1 MKSFIETQ
9 RALLAEIQNGCKRN
23 FILAKEKEET
33 EQKMRLS
40 ASMAEIATEDATRD
54 EEEESASEESQPKES
69 KREEDEGQ
77 STSGSESTAETS
89 VSPTNLESDSD
100 TEEEEEEEVVTNSS
114 TTASASAHLKQTP
127 PEIQIGVTPPLL
139 SASHTSSSPSVLPA
153 GGLTVISGITVTE
166 TTPPPGTPPSPGRCI
181 SVSSPGRG
189 RKIFMVTRVESPP
202 EQQQL
207 QQQAGVSA
215 SPSQATEDLKI
226 PVEVKTPTTQQIESE
241 HLSQTPT
248 QTQQIQEGVMEN
260 SSAPSSDSQARARS
274 PSHTHTLKPQSAVQP
289 MLDVSACTLDPN
301 ETDPSQ
307 QAPIQPSDSSPTQLT
322 EKATEREES
331 LKDTEQEPANGT
343 EGEGNIGVEKQSQ
356 SQVPTH
362 DVEAQQQPLN
372 SADGEL
378 QGALA
383 PAAEETLSPK
393 RPEEETEARGG
404 ARDRLSE
411 TVQPILIENS
421 QEELC
426 QNQQNGINKEAVG
439 AVMTQAQ
446 ESNPSGEDSQM
457 VDPVTLENSPSSSAD
472 ECECSA
478 EALEDVIGSALPNG
492 LKAEFSLHLLETDS
506 PKSGGCAMDHG
517 EFPPSPSSRRSDST
531 GFWRLCSLKCGFVSP
546 VQ

>member
-1 MKSFIETQ
+1 
-9 RALLAEIQNGCKRN
+9 
-23 FILAKEKEET
+23 
-33 EQKMRLS
+33 MRLS
-40 ASMAEIATEDATRD
+40 ASMAEIATEDATR
-54 EEEESASEESQPKES
+54 EEEQESASEESQPKES
-69 KREEDEGQ
+69 KQEEGEGQ

-89 VSPTNLESDSD
+89 VSPTSLESDSD
-100 TEEEEEEEVVTNSS
+100 TEEEEEEVVTNSS
-114 TTASASAHLKQTP
+114 AAASSSAHLKQTP

-202 EQQQL
+202 EQQQQL
-207 QQQAGVSA
+207 QQQASVSA
-215 SPSQATEDLKI
+215 SPRQATEDLKI

-241 HLSQTPT
+241 HLSQTPI
-248 QTQQIQEGVMEN
+248 QTPQIQEGVMEN
-260 SSAPSSDSQARARS
+260 SPAPSSDSQARARS
-274 PSHTHTLKPQSAVQP
+274 PSHTPTLQPQSAVQP
-289 MLDVSACTLDPN
+289 VLDVSAGTLDPN

-307 QAPIQPSDSSPTQLT
+307 QAPSQPSDSSPTQLA
-322 EKATEREES
+322 EEATEREES
-331 LKDTEQEPANGT
+331 LKDAEQKPANGT
-343 EGEGNIGVEKQSQ
+343 EGEGNDGVEKQSQ
-356 SQVPTH
+356 SQVPIH
-362 DVEAQQQPLN
+362 DVEAQQQPLK

-378 QGALA
+378 RSALV
-383 PAAEETLSPK
+383 PAAEEILSPNQ
-393 RPEEETEARGG
+393 PEEETEARGG

-411 TVQPILIENS
+411 TAHPILIENS

-439 AVMTQAQ
+439 AVMTQQQQNTAQ
-446 ESNPSGEDSQM
+446 ESNPSGEGSQM
-457 VDPVTLENSPSSSAD
+457 VDPATLENSPSSSAD

-506 PKSGGCAMDHG
+506 PKSGGCVMDHG
-517 EFPPSPSSRRSDST
+517 EFPPSP
-531 GFWRLCSLKCGFVSP
+531 
-546 VQ
+546 

>member
-1 MKSFIETQ
+1 
-9 RALLAEIQNGCKRN
+9 
-23 FILAKEKEET
+23 
-33 EQKMRLS
+33 MRLS
-40 ASMAEIATEDATRD
+40 ASMAEIATEDSTRE
-54 EEEESASEESQPKES
+54 EEEESALEETQPKES
-69 KREEDEGQ
+69 KQEEGEGQ

-100 TEEEEEEEVVTNSS
+100 TEEEEEEVVTNSS
-114 TTASASAHLKQTP
+114 AAASASAHLKQTP
-127 PEIQIGVTPPLL
+127 PEIQIGVTQPLL

-202 EQQQL
+202 EQQQQL
-207 QQQAGVSA
+207 QQQASVSA
-215 SPSQATEDLKI
+215 SPGQTTEDLKI

-241 HLSQTPT
+241 HLSQTPI

-260 SSAPSSDSQARARS
+260 SPAPSLDSQARAHS
-274 PSHTHTLKPQSAVQP
+274 PSHTHTLQPQSAVQP
-289 MLDVSACTLDPN
+289 MLDVRASTLDPN
-301 ETDPSQ
+301 ETNPSQ
-307 QAPIQPSDSSPTQLT
+307 QAPSQPSDSSPTQLT
-322 EKATEREES
+322 EEAPEREES
-331 LKDTEQEPANGT
+331 LKDTEQKPANGT
-343 EGEGNIGVEKQSQ
+343 EGESNDGVEKQSQ
-356 SQVPTH
+356 SQVPIH
-362 DVEAQQQPLN
+362 DVEAQQQPLT

-378 QGALA
+378 QSALV
-383 PAAEETLSPK
+383 PAAEEILSPNQ
-393 RPEEETEARGG
+393 PEEETEARGG
-404 ARDRLSE
+404 ARDRVSE
-411 TVQPILIENS
+411 TVQPILIETS

-439 AVMTQAQ
+439 AVMTQQQQSTAQ

-457 VDPVTLENSPSSSAD
+457 VDPVTLENSSSSSED

-506 PKSGGCAMDHG
+506 PKSGGCVMDHG
-517 EFPPSPSSRRSDST
+517 EFPPSPSSRH
-531 GFWRLCSLKCGFVSP
+531 
-546 VQ
+546 